1 MGNEDVYKPA
11 YEDMYDK
18 IYKKIKENKEF
29 MNRYTVSLNRTKLF
43 FNAGKNPHESTYI
56 KVQRKEAPFTMED
69 VCTPSIYTYHKSY
82 DYYFEIRVKDE
93 FRMFPQISIVMVFT
107 KSSKRVL
114 LDFSQTLWFYRPR
127 TASLLS
133 FIEKTTSK
141 IETQPA
147 QPGP

>member
-18 IYKKIKENKEF
+18 IYKKMKENKEF
-29 MNRYTVSLNRTKLF
+29 MNGYSVSLNRSNMLF
-43 FNAGKNPHESTYI
+43 NVGKNPQESTCI

-69 VCTPSIYTYHKSY
+69 VCTPSVHTYRKGC

-93 FRMFPQISIVMVFT
+93 FRMFPQVSIVMVFT
-107 KSSKRVL
+107 MSSKRVL
-114 LDFSQTLWFYRPR
+114 LDFSQTLWFYRDR

-133 FIEKTTSK
+133 FIEKTASK
-141 IETQPA
+141 IETPLA
-147 QPGP
+147 EPGP

>member
-1 MGNEDVYKPA
+1 M
-11 YEDMYDK
+11 YEK

-29 MNRYTVSLNRTKLF
+29 MNRYTVSLNLF
-43 FNAGKNPHESTYI
+43 FNAGKNPYESTFI

-69 VCTPSIYTYHKSY
+69 VCTPSVYTYHKSY

-93 FRMFPQISIVMVFT
+93 FRMFPQVSIVMVFT
-107 KSSKRVL
+107 MSSKWRSYSQRVL

-133 FIEKTTSK
+133 FIEKTASK